1 MKALTVKD
9 TAKVTPEFAAAL
21 DKFATAAEAVIAKYE
36 SQYDHI
42 VGSSIMGKVGQTM
55 VKIIKTQTSKH
66 GDRYEVEERTYC
78 YVDRTTGA
86 IYKAAGRHGVQD
98 KRERGNIFSAQNGA
112 EGVTWFGAKYVG
124 E

>member
-1 MKALTVKD
+1 
-9 TAKVTPEFAAAL
+9 
-21 DKFATAAEAVIAKYE
+21 
-36 SQYDHI
+36 
-42 VGSSIMGKVGQTM
+42 MGKV
-55 VKIIKTQTSKH
+55 IKMTVEKH
-66 GDRYEVEERTYC
+66 SRMNGDRFSTEERVYC

-98 KRERGNIFSAQNGA
+98 KRERGNIFSDQNGA